1 MNKLKKLS
9 ALLLTGVLTISL
21 SGCLGKTPEPTV
33 DLSNP
38 DPKVSTTQTT
48 TVPDKDTTAATP
60 DPNTETDVPETTDV
74 KEEPC
79 VVQSGEAVRYNDQIL
94 FREYY
99 SSSISN
105 LDIWGEFSRSNTA
118 YNEGTL
124 YAFDPKD
131 PTKITRVSEDPGFG
145 DFYLVNET
153 DLYGQSNMAGTYNP
167 DKEEFTVYRKIVTSD
182 QYEKICNGTI
192 SGFAPDGNH
201 FSVYDYSVNP
211 YLQHLY
217 IYDTSKDN
225 NEVAHFVSDTGLF
238 YLGMDNDNMYVL
250 KGSEADDGRHYNIIQ
265 VDYSGNEYCLG
276 ELNFEDMFE
285 DYSLSYPEYYDTIS
299 YNGDSISFRLDFY
312 EGTGHFYYTS
322 IDVSVSIAKDKA
334 PSSTPLFEATV
345 KDVSLEEDPNEDTPK
360 NIRAFQSYPDS
371 ESGRGF
377 AKVIQYSYDFDEG
390 TFFTIADCHRSPE
403 DDIGWRQSYLFL
415 NMYYCFLPASSKE
428 YVVLDQ
434 MYEDLGVKGNLY
446 HYDTMEIEPT
456 IYAYA
461 GFFYDENKELVGVYY
476 EPIEVS
482 GPESPIIESGYTY
495 IADIAEDFHYEYF
508 DWEVTD
514 WDSEDFFI
522 LTDLDGFTDIVYSW
536 TADDYNGDCLK
547 AAEYDYEGYLVFGP
561 DDYSFEQ
568 YNSFMCHIAFDEEGN
583 VNYMRP
589 VMME

>member
-1 MNKLKKLS
+1 MNKFRKLS
-9 ALLLTGVLTISL
+9 ALLLTGALTITL
-21 SGCLGKTPEPTV
+21 SGCLGNKPETNV
-33 DLSNP
+33 DLSKP
-38 DPKVSTTQTT
+38 DPKVNTTETTT
-48 TVPDKDTTAATP
+48 TVTDNTDKP
-60 DPNTETDVPETTDV
+60 SEPETVTVPDTIEV
-74 KEEPC
+74 TEEIP
-79 VVQSGEAVRYNDQIL
+79 VVQSGEAVQYNNQIL

-99 SSSISN
+99 ASSMDT
-105 LDIWGEFSRSNTA
+105 LGLWGEFARSNTA
-118 YNEGTL
+118 YSPGTL
-124 YAFDPKD
+124 YSFDPKD
-131 PTKITRVSEDPGFG
+131 PTKITKVSEDPGFG

-153 DLYGQSNMAGTYNP
+153 DLYGQACLTGHYNEV
-167 DKEEFTVYRKIVTSD
+167 KEQLDYTVYKKAVTSD
-182 QYEKICNGTI
+182 QYEEICIGKIT
-192 SGFAPDGNH
+192 GFAPDGNH

-265 VDYSGNEYCLG
+265 IDYSGNEYCLG

-299 YNGDSISFRLDFY
+299 YDGDSISFRLDFY

-322 IDVSVSIAKDKA
+322 IDVSVSIAKNET

-377 AKVIQYSYDFDEG
+377 AKVIQYNYEFDEG
-390 TFFTIADCHRSPE
+390 TFFTIADCHRCPE
-403 DDIGWRQSYLFL
+403 EDIGWRQSYFFL
-415 NMYYCFLPASSKE
+415 NMYYCFLPAGSDE
-428 YVVLDQ
+428 YIVLDQ

-456 IYAYA
+456 VYVYA
-461 GFFYDENKELVGVYY
+461 GFFYDENKELVGIYY

-482 GPESPIIESGYTY
+482 GPESPIIESGYTF

-583 VNYMRP
+583 VNYIRP